1 MTGPRPGRPR
11 RSRRA
16 QSSTE
21 SVSAVV
27 WQTRP
32 NPVARCLLWPAVQ
45 VLPRDH
51 RDRYR
56 EEFRTELCELGGPGQ
71 VAAAASLLRG
81 CLSLR
86 YALLNGQFAA
96 QVMARRSMR
105 CRLGRHDYAGQRDV
119 DLDKEHHT
127 SYRCLQCG
135 RYYERKRA
143 EEEGFDIEA
152 LRRNANFFG
161 SGGL

>member
-1 MTGPRPGRPR
+1 
-11 RSRRA
+11 
-16 QSSTE
+16 
-21 SVSAVV
+21 
-27 WQTRP
+27 
-32 NPVARCLLWPAVQ
+32 VQ

-71 VAAAASLLRG
+71 VAAAAGLLRG
-81 CLSLR
+81 CLSLW
-86 YALLNGQFAA
+86 YALLNGQSAA

-135 RYYERKRA
+135 RYYERKRD
-143 EEEGFDIEA
+143 EEVRHRSPAPERELFRQ
-152 LRRNANFFG
+152 RRTMTRPVDG
-161 SGGL
+161 SSSHRVRSTGRR

>member
-1 MTGPRPGRPR
+1 MTGP
-11 RSRRA
+11 
-16 QSSTE
+16 
-21 SVSAVV
+21 
-27 WQTRP
+27 RP

-86 YALLNGQFAA
+86 YALLDRRLAA
-96 QVMARRSMR
+96 QVTARRSMR
-105 CRLGRHDYAGQRDV
+105 CRLGRHDYTGQRDV
-119 DLDKEHHT
+119 DLDKEHHM
-127 SYRCLQCG
+127 SYRCRHCG
-135 RYYERKRA
+135 RYYERTPD
-143 EEEGFDIEA
+143 EEEGFDIETHS
-152 LRRNANFFG
+152 RRANYL
-161 SGGL
+161 GGGGW

>member
-1 MTGPRPGRPR
+1 MIGPQPIAPARWL
-11 RSRRA
+11 
-16 QSSTE
+16 
-21 SVSAVV
+21 VAV
-27 WQTRP
+27 
-32 NPVARCLLWPAVQ
+32 AVLA
-45 VLPRDH
+45 LPTDA

-71 VAAAASLLRG
+71 VSAAASLLRR

-105 CRLGRHDYAGQRDV
+105 CRLGRHDYTGQRDV
-119 DLDKEHHT
+119 DLDKEHHM
-127 SYRCLQCG
+127 SYRCRHCG
-135 RYYERKRA
+135 RYYERTPD
-143 EEEGFDIEA
+143 EEEGFDIET
-152 LRRNANFFG
+152 LRRNVNFFS

>member
-1 MTGPRPGRPR
+1 MTGLRPSRPR

-21 SVSAVV
+21 SEPAAV

-32 NPVARCLLWPAVQ
+32 NPVARCLVGPAVQ

-56 EEFRTELCELGGPGQ
+56 EEFRTELCELVGPAQ

-86 YALLNGQFAA
+86 YALLDRQVAA
-96 QVMARRSMR
+96 QARPRRSMR
-105 CRLGRHDYAGQRDV
+105 CRLGRHQYTAQRDV
-119 DLDKEHHT
+119 DLSKEHHM
-127 SYRCLQCG
+127 SYRCLRCG
-135 RYYERKRA
+135 AYFERKRDEA
-143 EEEGFDIEA
+143 EGFDIEA
-152 LRRNANFFG
+152 HSRNSNYL
-161 SGGL
+161 GGGAF

>member
-1 MTGPRPGRPR
+1 MTGP
-11 RSRRA
+11 
-16 QSSTE
+16 
-21 SVSAVV
+21 
-27 WQTRP
+27 RP
-32 NPVARCLLWPAVQ
+32 NPVARWLVWPAVQ

-71 VAAAASLLRG
+71 VAAAAGLLRG

-152 LRRNANFFG
+152 LRRNANF
-161 SGGL
+161 